1 MEYEQKEYEALADF
15 NSESMG
21 PPSSEISY
29 ISFKKGDILIS
40 AAKYENGWI
49 FGALKEKIESQGFF
63 PSNYLKLIEKNE
75 VKQES
80 EEEKENNEENNE
92 KSLENDENSEK
103 NEENE
108 EINEIDEKN
117 EENDEKNEEKQEKPI
132 ENVNKRKAVG
142 SWMDFVKDIISEDQ
156 NQDPAGLPKKRNE
169 ISEQDILNEALVQEN
184 YNSIIGYKKIRI
196 TNDPNQA
203 LKKLPG
209 FVGNNNNPTPVL
221 NNEFAMVFLLFFFF
235 FLLKIRLFFNKN
247 N

>member
-1 MEYEQKEYEALADF
+1 MELEQKEYEALADF

-49 FGALKEKIESQGFF
+49 FGSLKEKIESQGFF

-75 VKQES
+75 AKQES
-80 EEEKENNEENNE
+80 EEEKENKE
-92 KSLENDENSEK
+92 KSSEKDEKSEK
-103 NEENE
+103 NEENS
-108 EINEIDEKN
+108 
-117 EENDEKNEEKQEKPI
+117 ENDEKNEDNLEKNEEKSEKPV
-132 ENVNKRKAVG
+132 ENSNKRKAVG

-156 NQDPAGLPKKRNE
+156 NQDPQGLPKKRTE

-203 LKKLPG
+203 LKKRPG

-221 NNEFAMVFLLFFFF
+221 NNEFAMVFLIIFDKISFF
-235 FLLKIRLFFNKN
+235 FLKKSDFFSFFQ
-247 N
+247 